1 MRELLRKPYFR
12 HREPLPEKNFVP
24 EKNFG
29 AVEFFAGANLLQASL
44 GRARARFGAAP

>member
-12 HREPLPEKNFVP
+12 HREPLP